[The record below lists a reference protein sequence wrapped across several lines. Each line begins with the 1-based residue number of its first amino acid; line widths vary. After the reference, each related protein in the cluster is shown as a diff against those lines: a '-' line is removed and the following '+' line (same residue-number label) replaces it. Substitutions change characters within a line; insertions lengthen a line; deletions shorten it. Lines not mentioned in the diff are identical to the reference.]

1 MGMYGDRIK
10 AQNEAHR
17 RMMNPNAKPSWMTPS
32 APKLESLG
40 SHNGQRVGDSVYA
53 VTKGYYKQGLQWER

>member
-1 MGMYGDRIK
+1 MGMYSERIK
-10 AQNEAHR
+10 AQNEAYQR
-17 RMMNPNAKPSWMTPS
+17 RMNPNAKPSWMTPS

-53 VTKGYYKQGLQWER
+53 VTKNYYKQGLQWER